1 MQNIEEKNVG
11 KKALASCLAAA
22 MVLGMSAPLSGVAF
36 ADDDNT
42 ANNNT
47 ATNNDNTNNTENK
60 DANAKTFK
68 VTFDGNGGTIDGSTS
83 KTVESDENGEVSVP
97 TLKAPSG
104 KTFIGWAA
112 SKSATTVDVAADGDS
127 YTATADTTLYAIYET
142 RKEEGNAS
150 ISSTVRSWGSTD
162 VNNGTYIQMTVNW
175 TTNQTSQSHVLL
187 KLSD

>member
-47 ATNNDNTNNTENK
+47 ATNNDNTDNTENK
-60 DANAKTFK
+60 DAKTFK

-83 KTVESDENGEVSVP
+83 KTIESDEDGKVSVP

-104 KTFIGWAA
+104 K
-112 SKSATTVDVAADGDS
+112 S
-127 YTATADTTLYAIYET
+127 
-142 RKEEGNAS
+142 
-150 ISSTVRSWGSTD
+150 RS
-162 VNNGTYIQMTVNW
+162 
-175 TTNQTSQSHVLL
+175 
-187 KLSD
+187 LSL